1 MPSFERTGQT
11 SWDFGAL
18 PTRLE
23 TTISSVSITGYPAL
37 VDEGS
42 SVAIRVFG
50 RAADKAREH
59 PRGVRRLIALTV
71 PSLLI

>member
-1 MPSFERTGQT
+1 MPSLERTGLT
-11 SWDFGAL
+11 SWNFDAL

-23 TTISSVSITGYPAL
+23 TMISSGSITGYPAL

-42 SVAIRVFG
+42 SVGIRVFG
-50 RAADKAREH
+50 RVADPAREH

-71 PSLLI
+71 RAG